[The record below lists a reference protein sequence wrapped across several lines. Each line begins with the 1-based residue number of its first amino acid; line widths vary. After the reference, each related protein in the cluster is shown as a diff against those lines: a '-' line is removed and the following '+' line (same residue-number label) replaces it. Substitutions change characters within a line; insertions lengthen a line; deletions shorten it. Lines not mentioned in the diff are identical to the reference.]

1 MMHDSRK
8 LFEEAMKLPPE
19 ARAALAGTLI
29 ESLEESLDDDA
40 LVQWEQE
47 IQKRMQEIDQG
58 KVRPMPWSEARR
70 IIAG

>member
-1 MMHDSRK
+1 MHDSRK